1 MKTLVQNP
9 ALLTWLLVLVALFAV
24 VFLVVAVALVM
35 KSRKKTEE
43 EEKEEAKAD
52 KPGQLPFIA
61 VSGMRESFRE
71 ALKRLR
77 EKHPGWN
84 SQYKAPWYLLV
95 GETGSGKSEVANQ
108 VCGLSA
114 EIVEGGEDNCAPRWL
129 LLDHAVLID
138 LPGKAFLQDDDAASN
153 STALFAQA
161 RKPSSGGASVASDRG
176 AWKSFLRLTAR
187 YRPRQPLNGIVLTI
201 PAQELLDAN
210 EDQDD
215 PRKLARL
222 AALAQRLDDVQQV
235 AGISLPVYLLVTKC
249 DVVPGFGSYCGKF
262 MQRGLA
268 RRAVSGSNPKDEIRD
283 DLFGWSNPHA
293 LDSEFSTA
301 WVDEAFLHTNE
312 VLLGRQL
319 EMLAQTETTAAADG
333 VFQFPFELQRM
344 QTPMR
349 ALLNLLFRTTAYHSS
364 HLLRGIYFC
373 GRVSQSTPLSSAGV
387 GAQRSNESVSRT
399 VPGASIGGIAFV
411 RNLFEFKVF
420 AERYLA
426 IPATRSFFSRNRSVL
441 IAQIVACVLAVFL
454 TGALIHEVGRIR
466 ELQNRAL
473 DPILLSLATTMDTIA
488 AGSGGNMSP
497 AGDILSTIG
506 AARDYEFYS
515 LTMPISLVD
524 IGGVHR
530 KVRDALGRIF
540 EIVILR
546 SCENALEAR
555 IDALMTPGAGATAAA
570 ANAEDDYPPGTAW
583 SEDAAYRRLYRY
595 LSNLR
600 ALQININR
608 YHLISGSD
616 SGSFKQLNA
625 LLHYLGAK
633 ELPDS
638 SRFAKDPEYQRLL
651 LQATWKPLQIPAR
664 FDQAA
669 AANTNQLIADFYRS
683 WFDANPLVGEV
694 QGLAGKDGLQALSG
708 VGATP
713 SNVLLRSIVSR
724 AQSMDNQLKGG
735 SYDWVAGDFNRMN
748 YPALGTMLDEMP
760 FADSQFTDGVTN
772 NGNQKLAGLRT
783 ALKTTLPI
791 VDVEDGKTRLSGPVN
806 TLSSVLEA
814 LLGYELMDD
823 DSETSMTSEP
833 CGSITGSSIWNQADL
848 YKAQQIDSM
857 RKKIEGELLP
867 GLPGEYRDA
876 VQNVVD
882 RRAAVAI
889 FSRLRQASA
898 PLPAQEDNQAAL
910 DAQLQNLSQS
920 VDKLKQIED
929 ALSGLHAT
937 AAVSCL
943 KKTLV
948 RQSSALLLK
957 VNQQLPGLYSHGPTV
972 DGSNGDLPVSQWM
985 YGVASADDLQ
995 AYLAAERQKIETLSA
1010 DAAPLVQLLRTDK
1023 GHPEVLTKWRNISQ
1037 DVDAL
1042 QAKKAGNP
1050 IQTLEAYISTELD
1063 KITPENSCKA
1073 AAVRHSPDV
1082 FLSVRADLAQ
1092 LAVDHCQ
1099 QVAIQRFNEIAV
1111 DFNRRLAGH
1120 FPFSQQLD
1128 TRPGSEAAPEDI
1140 AEFYQTYDRVGSGL
1154 SSVLANASEKP
1165 GELNA
1170 FLKSIAMAR
1179 PLVLGGSKDP
1189 NPVLGAT
1196 VRFRT
1201 NRSHE
1206 IFGDRIAGWSFQVGQ
1221 QSINYRQP
1229 SDDVPLLVWQFG
1241 DPVTLAVRYANNAP
1255 EMPAKINSSIAAQ
1268 VKDGTVIYRYS
1279 DPWSLFALLRDH
1291 PPTPVDAPNQYA
1303 VSIPNV
1309 SSSSADTAKPS
1320 DTVVYLQIDL
1330 LPAGA
1335 KAGGAT
1341 LPLPAFPY
1349 LAPTA
1354 ARRSV
1359 HGD

>member
-1 MKTLVQNP
+1 MKTLYQNP
-9 ALLTWLLVLVALFAV
+9 AFLTWVLILVALFAV
-24 VFLVVAVALVM
+24 VSLIVAVVLLV
-35 KSRKKTEE
+35 KSRKKTG

-52 KPGQLPFIA
+52 APGKQPFIA
-61 VSGMRESFRE
+61 VSGMQQSFRE
-71 ALKRLR
+71 ALRRLR

-95 GETGSGKSEVANQ
+95 GETGSGKSAVANQ

-114 EIVEGGEDNCAPRWL
+114 EVVEGDADNCVPRWL

-138 LPGKAFLQDDDAASN
+138 LPGKAFLRADAEATS
-153 STALFAQA
+153 STSLFAQA
-161 RKPSSGGASVASDRG
+161 RNHVPGGPCAISDRG
-176 AWKSFLRLTAR
+176 AWKSFLRLAAR

-262 MQRGLA
+262 MEKELA
-268 RRAVSGSNPKDEIRD
+268 RRASGGSGPNNEIRD
-283 DLFGWSNPHA
+283 DLFGWSSPYA

-301 WVDEAFLHTNE
+301 WVDEAFLHINE

-373 GRVSQSTPLSSAGV
+373 GRVAQSTPEIGAGFA
-387 GAQRSNESVSRT
+387 AQRSIGGLARA
-399 VPGASIGGIAFV
+399 VPGAAIPGVAFV

-426 IPATRSFFSRNRSVL
+426 MPATRNFFSRNRAVL
-441 IAQIVACVLAVFL
+441 IAQIVACLLVIVL

-466 ELQNRAL
+466 DLQSKTL
-473 DPILLSLATTMDTIA
+473 DPILLSLASTMDTIA
-488 AGSGGNMSP
+488 ANSGGNIAP
-497 AGDILSTIG
+497 AGDILNTIG

-515 LTMPISLVD
+515 LAMPISFLD
-524 IGGVHR
+524 GTGVHR
-530 KVRDALGRIF
+530 EVRDALGRVF

-555 IDALMTPGAGATAAA
+555 IDALMTLGAGTAGAVA
-570 ANAEDDYPPGTAW
+570 SSEGDYPPGTAW

-595 LSNLR
+595 LLNLR
-600 ALQININR
+600 ALQVNINR

-651 LQATWKPLQIPAR
+651 LQSTWKPLQIPAR
-664 FDQAA
+664 FDQAT
-669 AANTNQLIADFYRS
+669 AANTNQLIAGFYRS

-694 QGLAGKDGLQALSG
+694 QGLAGKDGLQSFAT
-708 VGATP
+708 VGASP
-713 SNVLLRSIVSR
+713 SNVSLRSFVSR
-724 AQSMDNQLKGG
+724 AHSMDNQLKGG

-748 YPALGTMLDEMP
+748 YPALGSMLDEMP
-760 FADSQFTDGVTN
+760 FADTQFTDGVTN
-772 NGNQKLAGLRT
+772 TGMQKLAGLRT
-783 ALKTTLPI
+783 TLKTTPTI
-791 VDVEDGKTRLSGPVN
+791 VDVADGKTRLSGQVN

-814 LLGYELMDD
+814 LLGYELMAD
-823 DSETSMTSEP
+823 DSETTIINEP
-833 CGSITGSSIWNQADL
+833 CGSISRGAIWNQADL
-848 YKAQQIDSM
+848 YKAQQMDSM

-876 VQNVVD
+876 MQNVVD

-889 FSRLRQASA
+889 FSRLRQASE
-898 PLPAQEDNQAAL
+898 PSPAQEDSQTAL
-910 DAQLQNLSQS
+910 DTQLQNLGQS
-920 VDKLKQIED
+920 MDKLKQIED
-929 ALSGLHAT
+929 SLTALHAT

-943 KKTLV
+943 KKSIA
-948 RQSSALLLK
+948 RQSSTLLLK
-957 VNQQLPGLYSHGPTV
+957 VNQQLPGLYNHGTV
-972 DGSNGDLPVSQWM
+972 TEGSSNDLPASQWM
-985 YGVASADDLQ
+985 YGVTSSDDLQ
-995 AYLAAERQKIETLSA
+995 AYLATERQKIETLSA
-1010 DAAPLVQLLRTDK
+1010 DAAPLVQLLPMDK
-1023 GHPEVLTKWRNISQ
+1023 GNPEVLTKWRNISQ

-1042 QAKKAGNP
+1042 HAKKTGNP

-1063 KITPENSCKA
+1063 KITPENGCKTA
-1073 AAVRHSPDV
+1073 ALHHSPDV
-1082 FLSVRADLAQ
+1082 FLSVRVELSQ
-1092 LAVDHCQ
+1092 VAVDHCQ

-1140 AEFYQTYDRVGSGL
+1140 AEFYQTYDRIGSGL
-1154 SSVLANASEKP
+1154 SSVLTNTSEKP
-1165 GELNA
+1165 GELSS

-1179 PLVLGGSKDP
+1179 PLVFGGTKDP
-1189 NPVLGAT
+1189 NPVVGAL
-1196 VRFRT
+1196 VHFRT
-1201 NRSHE
+1201 NRGHE
-1206 IFGDRIAGWSFQVGQ
+1206 IFGDRIAGWSLQVGQ
-1221 QSINYRQP
+1221 QSVSSRQE
-1229 SDDVPLLVWQFG
+1229 SDDAPPLVWQFG
-1241 DPVTLAVRYANNAP
+1241 DPVTLTVRYANNAP
-1255 EMPAKINSSIAAQ
+1255 EMPAKIIPSVAAQ
-1268 VKDGTVIYRYS
+1268 VKDGTVIYKYS

-1291 PPTPVDAPNQYA
+1291 PPTPVDAPNQYSL
-1303 VSIPNV
+1303 SIPNV
-1309 SSSSADTAKPS
+1309 SPSTAVTAKPS
-1320 DTVVYLQIDL
+1320 NTVVYLQIDL
-1330 LPAGA
+1330 LPPGA

-1354 ARRSV
+1354 VRRSL